1 MTAAGALEVR
11 GATARRGGQVV
22 ARLRWSGKVITVTP
36 SGAGKPAGR
45 LVPEG
50 YLSGRP
56 DDGSGRYDAWTAKH
70 PTVHTP
76 SDRELKTGLSLA
88 EAVALL
94 LD

>member
-1 MTAAGALEVR
+1 MTAAVALVVR
-11 GATARRGGQVV
+11 GATARRGGKVV
-22 ARLRWSGKVITVTP
+22 ARLRWSGKVISVIP
-36 SGAGKPAGR
+36 EGAGKPAGR

-70 PTVHTP
+70 PMVHTP